1 MGNIMDAAS
10 GIAAQV
16 AQTRNDFALTA
27 IKQNADADKRVADLL
42 QSAAAS
48 VPGSPIRGTNVNIKA

>member
-1 MGNIMDAAS
+1 MDASS
-10 GIAAQV
+10 GISAQI
-16 AQTRNDFALTA
+16 AQTRNELALTA
-27 IKQNADADKRVADLL
+27 IKQTAESDKKIADLL